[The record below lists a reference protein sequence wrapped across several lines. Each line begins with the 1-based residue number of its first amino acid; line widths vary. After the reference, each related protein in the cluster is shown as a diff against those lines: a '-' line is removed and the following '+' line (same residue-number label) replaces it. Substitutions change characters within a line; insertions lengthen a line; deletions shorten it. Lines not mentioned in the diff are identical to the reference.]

1 MSVLSLRTLHH
12 FVFSGGLVTKHMSKT
27 LAYIPK
33 YNYFKLVSFNE
44 SLIIIIV
51 IIIMIRDLLEVNYFY
66 TYFRQSQNINS

>member
-1 MSVLSLRTLHH
+1 MT
-12 FVFSGGLVTKHMSKT
+12 KT

-44 SLIIIIV
+44 SLIIIII